1 MANPTFRLVEADG
14 SARSVVGIA
23 GRGCWKKPRPFR
35 NGMDRDGSIVP
46 PCKRADF
53 QRVVRD
59 EKAGRTRARRKWQM
73 NVAQAMC
80 ASSGRATRANQFD
93 WLKCVRPV
101 SGLQV
106 HIVKVAWEIP
116 ALAGSVHAGL
126 CCGLSR
132 MKICG
137 QFCYVA

>member
-1 MANPTFRLVEADG
+1 MANE
-14 SARSVVGIA
+14 
-23 GRGCWKKPRPFR
+23 RGASHVCVLRQG
-35 NGMDRDGSIVP
+35 NTRD
-46 PCKRADF
+46 
-53 QRVVRD
+53 
-59 EKAGRTRARRKWQM
+59 
-73 NVAQAMC
+73 
-80 ASSGRATRANQFD
+80 QFD

-132 MKICG
+132 MKG
-137 QFCYVA
+137 NFHVRF